1 MKKPFLIFFFLTI
14 SSTLFASE
22 SLKLTNNVSL
32 NFAKFHERQVVNLL
46 NQKKN
51 PFFAS
56 VLSMI
61 YSGAGQFY
69 NENYQLGSLLFLG
82 ETSYYIANYL
92 LQYHFNEV
100 YGSGISYEKL
110 SAQDLGLLVFSYV
123 AFLSIKSFSMYEAY
137 TQADYRNREIDRELD
152 KLRLSL
158 RLDVTGIYISGR
170 F

>member
-1 MKKPFLIFFFLTI
+1 MKKTFLLFFFLAI
-14 SSTLFASE
+14 SSTLFATE
-22 SLKLTNNVSL
+22 SLTLTNSVRR
-32 NFAKFHERQVVNLL
+32 NFAEFHEKQVVNLL
-46 NQKKN
+46 NQRKD

-92 LQYHFNEV
+92 LQYHFNQV

-110 SAQDLGLLVFSYV
+110 STQDLGLLVFSYV

-137 TQADYRNREIDRELD
+137 TQADRRNREIDRELD
-152 KLRLSL
+152 KLRLSWM
-158 RLDVTGIYISGR
+158 LDFTGIYISGR